1 MIDLELKV
9 ETSGNVFVE
18 NLHTARKLDTTYYVT
33 DRKQLTDFFWFRD
46 SGIRV
51 NIGLQNINV
60 VPVYDDVNH
69 SNGDGSTGDNNDDD
83 NVMMTDN
90 AGGGIGADNEFI
102 LGNPNVGPEEKER
115 FRHVVQTVC
124 RL

>member
-1 MIDLELKV
+1 V

-69 SNGDGSTGDNNDDD
+69 SSGDGSTGNNDDDD
-83 NVMMTDN
+83 NVMMTDS
-90 AGGGIGADNEFI
+90 AGGGVGADNEFI